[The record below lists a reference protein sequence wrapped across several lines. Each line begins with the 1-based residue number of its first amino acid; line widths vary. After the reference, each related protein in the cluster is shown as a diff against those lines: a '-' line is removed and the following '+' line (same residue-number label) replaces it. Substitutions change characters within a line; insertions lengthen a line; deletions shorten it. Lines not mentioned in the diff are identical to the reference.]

1 MVEKV
6 QNDPTPD
13 IFSSLLKELHN
24 LTIKPG
30 QQIQES
36 DMCERFGSSRPP
48 VRNAF
53 KRLSDLGLLD
63 IIPYKGVFASLL
75 DLDYIH
81 QMIHLRITIES
92 KIIEEFIT
100 STPNPF
106 VIEELEH
113 NIRKQQI
120 MIGQDSISTTEYY
133 SLDSEMHSIWFS
145 DRRCWGIWDLIQQQE
160 IHYTRFKILDFVAT
174 KNYQEITGD
183 HIQLLEAIKN
193 NAPGSVF
200 GILARHLNGGLRRMG
215 DKVVTE
221 YGSYFKEP
229 KDSTY
234 WKEFYSQY
242 FN

>member
-6 QNDPTPD
+6 QNDPPAD
-13 IFSSLLKELHN
+13 IFSTLFAELHN

-30 QQIQES
+30 EQIQES
-36 DMCERFGSSRPP
+36 VICERFGSSRPP
-48 VRNAF
+48 VRTAF

-81 QMIHLRITIES
+81 QMIHMRLTIES
-92 KIIEEFIT
+92 EIIENFIASNPNPFIIEE
-100 STPNPF
+100 
-106 VIEELEH
+106 LAH

-120 MIGQDSISTTEYY
+120 LISQDAIGTTDFYL
-133 SLDSEMHSIWFS
+133 LDSEMHSIWFA
-145 DRRCWGIWDLIQQQE
+145 DRRCRGIWALLQQQG

-174 KNYQEITGD
+174 KNFSEITSD

-193 NAPGSVF
+193 NEPKLIY

-221 YGSYFKEP
+221 YGTYFKEP
-229 KDSTY
+229 KDNEY
-234 WKEFYSQY
+234 WKEFYKPY
-242 FN
+242 FI